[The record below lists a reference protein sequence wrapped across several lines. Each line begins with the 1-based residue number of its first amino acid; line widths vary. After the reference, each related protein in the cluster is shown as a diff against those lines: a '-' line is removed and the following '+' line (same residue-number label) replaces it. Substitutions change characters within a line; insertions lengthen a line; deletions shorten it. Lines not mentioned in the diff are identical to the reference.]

1 MAASGDPSGPPVAS
15 LKAAVDK
22 MAAWMRDAEGDALG
36 EGLIQIRE
44 AGIDPLEAVFAVGVR
59 RFDKSGE
66 YKVDGALSLTAWL
79 RWKCKL
85 SGGAALERVEIARQ
99 LEKLPKNEAEFA
111 SGDLG
116 YQHVVLI
123 ARAAENVGS
132 GPVQKEEHNLL
143 EAAHTK

>member
-1 MAASGDPSGPPVAS
+1 MAASGDRSGTPLARI
-15 LKAAVDK
+15 KAALDDLPGWLS
-22 MAAWMRDAEGDALG
+22 AQDDALLG
-36 EGLIQIRE
+36 EPLIEIR
-44 AGIDPLEAVFAVGVR
+44 GIVDRSESVFAEGVR

-66 YKVDGALSLTAWL
+66 YKADGALSLMDWL

-99 LEKLPKNEAEFA
+99 LEKLPKTEAAFA

-123 ARAAENVGS
+123 ARAAQN
-132 GPVQKEEHNLL
+132 
-143 EAAHTK
+143 EAS